1 MRKLAIWIILML
13 LLIGTVSALGITPGR
28 INLNFEPGAEHIV
41 SVKVINSEKKAGDIS
56 ITAEGELS
64 KYIEISEAR
73 ISFAANEE
81 EKIITYKLRLP
92 ERFDK
97 PGLKEGKLVISQ
109 LPEEINGELVIGA
122 LVSVVSQLR
131 VQVPYPDKYA
141 EAEFD
146 ANVNGNEARLHVLV
160 KGLGEKTIESVK
172 GTIIIEKDGL
182 EISRK
187 EENLGSLNKFD
198 RTEMLDIERLDK
210 GDYFATAIIDY
221 DGKLIKFE
229 REFTIGT
236 LLEPLGISVNPGF
249 KLGGIA
255 ELNLLLANE
264 HNFDAKNVVSRLIL
278 QNENGEAVLD
288 VKGITLDISAKKQE
302 IAKLYLNTED
312 LRAGSYSGRLILTY
326 GDRIIEK
333 GVRIVLAADKI
344 EVKFE
349 DVTGLAIGVTSERP
363 EKTDY
368 GVWIPIM
375 FILIVVMLILIVITN
390 VRLMKYMRKKN
401 E

>member
-1 MRKLAIWIILML
+1 MRKLAILILIMVL
-13 LLIGTVSALGITPGR
+13 LVGTVNALGVTPGR
-28 INLNFEPGAEHIV
+28 INLNFEPSAEHNVAI
-41 SVKVINSEKKAGDIS
+41 KVVNSEKKAMELS

-64 KYIEISEAR
+64 KYMEISEAR
-73 ISFAANEE
+73 VSFAENEG
-81 EKIITYKLRLP
+81 EKIITYKLKLP

-97 PGLKEGKLVISQ
+97 PGLKEGKLVVSQ
-109 LPEEINGELVIGA
+109 LPDSVNGELVIGA

-146 ANVNGNEARLHVLV
+146 ADINGNEARLHILV
-160 KGLGEKTIESVK
+160 KGLGEKKIENVK
-172 GTIIIEKDGL
+172 GTIIVEKDGL

-187 EENLGSLNKFD
+187 EESLGALNKFD

-210 GDYFATAIIDY
+210 GDYFATAIVNY
-221 DGKLIKFE
+221 DGKLVKFE

-236 LLEPLGISVNPGF
+236 LLEALGISVNPGF

-264 HNFDAKNVVSRLIL
+264 HNFDAKNIVSRLIL
-278 QNENGEAVLD
+278 QNEDGNSVLD
-288 VKGITLDISAKKQE
+288 VKGITLDISAKKQDV
-302 IAKLYLNTED
+302 AKLYLNTED
-312 LRAGSYSGRLILTY
+312 LRAGSYSGKLILTY

-333 GVRIVLAADKI
+333 GVRIVLATDKI
-344 EVKFE
+344 EVKFDE
-349 DVTGLAIGVTSERP
+349 VTGLAIGVTNETP
-363 EKTDY
+363 GKTDW

-375 FILIVVMLILIVITN
+375 FVLMIVILILIVIMN
-390 VRLMKYMRKKN
+390 IRLMRMKK
-401 E
+401 

>member
-1 MRKLAIWIILML
+1 MRKLAIWIILIIL
-13 LLIGTVSALGITPGR
+13 LAGSVNALGITPGR
-28 INLNFEPGAEHIV
+28 INLNFEPGNEHVV
-41 SVKVINSEKKAGDIS
+41 SVKVINSEKKAVNLA

-64 KYIEISEAR
+64 KYMEITEAR
-73 ISFAANEE
+73 ISFAENEE
-81 EKIITYKLRLP
+81 EKLITYKLKLP

-97 PGLKEGKLVISQ
+97 PGLKEGKLVVSQ
-109 LPEEINGELVIGA
+109 LPNELNGQLVIGA

-146 ANVNGNEARLHVLV
+146 ADVNGNEARLHVLV
-160 KGLGEKTIESVK
+160 KGLGEKKIENVK

-198 RTEMLDIERLDK
+198 RTEMLDVERLDK
-210 GDYFATAIIDY
+210 GDYLATAIVDY

-264 HNFDAKNVVSRLIL
+264 HNFDVKNVVSRLIL

-288 VKGITLDISAKKQE
+288 VKGITLDITAKKQDV
-302 IAKLYLNTED
+302 AKLYLNTED
-312 LRAGSYSGRLILTY
+312 LKAGDYSGRLILTY
-326 GDRIIEK
+326 GERIIEK
-333 GVRIVLAADKI
+333 GVRIVLASDKI

-363 EKTDY
+363 EKTDW

-375 FILIVVMLILIVITN
+375 FVLMIVILILIVITN
-390 VRLMKYMRKKN
+390 IRLMRMRK
-401 E
+401 